1 MRLRLATGVTGA
13 AVVVGAIWLG
23 APWLTLLALA
33 GGGLAIREYYRLT
46 PPGVGPMPVVL
57 GVAAVAALLLVAEA
71 ASGRDFY
78 LASGLVLAAWTFAAL
93 LWFIACYRVGQA
105 QTEDSL
111 FEASDADAAP
121 EDNAPPDDESSP
133 YHRGTGPELNE
144 FGPYEGRWEFDA
156 NDELAD
162 SEEWDDSFSGE
173 FEPDDDP
180 DADAGWGQRPWLGFL
195 FLLLGPVYI
204 GFLLGHGLAMRDL
217 SGGDGDLGQAWLL
230 FTLLAVFA
238 CDTGAFAVGRLVG
251 RHRMAPRISPNKTWE
266 GAVGGLAASM
276 GAALLVGLVFDLA
289 LPDWHKAL
297 IGPVSIPGPAFY
309 LSPVIMP
316 VWQQAFIGAVAGVAA
331 QVGDLFESA
340 LKRAANVKDSGSIM
354 PGHGGILDRM
364 DSILFALPAVFYM
377 LLAVGLRL

>member
-93 LWFIACYRVGQA
+93 LWFIACYRGGQA

-144 FGPYEGRWEFDA
+144 LGPYEGPWEFDA

-230 FTLLAVFA
+230 FTLLVVFA

-289 LPDWHKAL
+289 LP
-297 IGPVSIPGPAFY
+297 
-309 LSPVIMP
+309 
-316 VWQQAFIGAVAGVAA
+316 VWQQALIGAVASVAA

>member
-1 MRLRLATGVTGA
+1 VTGA

-57 GVAAVAALLLVAEA
+57 GVAAVAALLLAAEA

-78 LASGLVLAAWTFAAL
+78 LASGLVLAAWAFAAL
-93 LWFIACYRVGQA
+93 LWFVACYRGEQA
-105 QTEDSL
+105 DSEDSL
-111 FEASDADAAP
+111 VEEGLYEEEEPDEMGLCEAL
-121 EDNAPPDDESSP
+121 E
-133 YHRGTGPELNE
+133 
-144 FGPYEGRWEFDA
+144 
-156 NDELAD
+156 
-162 SEEWDDSFSGE
+162 E
-173 FEPDDDP
+173 FEPDEESDEDES
-180 DADAGWGQRPWLGFL
+180 AEWGVRPWLSFL

-204 GFLLGHGLAMRDL
+204 GFLLGHGLVIRDL
-217 SGGDGDLGQAWLL
+217 TGDAGDLGRSWLL
-230 FTLLAVFA
+230 FTLLVVFA
-238 CDTGAFAVGRLVG
+238 CDTGALVVGRLLG
-251 RHRMAPRISPNKTWE
+251 SHWMAPRLSPNKTWE
-266 GAVGGLAASM
+266 GAAGGLAASV
-276 GAALLVGLVFDLA
+276 GVSLLVGL
-289 LPDWHKAL
+289 
-297 IGPVSIPGPAFY
+297 AFG
-309 LSPVIMP
+309 LTVPL
-316 VWQQAFIGAVAGVAA
+316 WQQALIGAVASVAA

>member
-1 MRLRLATGVTGA
+1 
-13 AVVVGAIWLG
+13 
-23 APWLTLLALA
+23 
-33 GGGLAIREYYRLT
+33 
-46 PPGVGPMPVVL
+46 
-57 GVAAVAALLLVAEA
+57 
-71 ASGRDFY
+71 
-78 LASGLVLAAWTFAAL
+78 
-93 LWFIACYRVGQA
+93 
-105 QTEDSL
+105 
-111 FEASDADAAP
+111 
-121 EDNAPPDDESSP
+121 
-133 YHRGTGPELNE
+133 
-144 FGPYEGRWEFDA
+144 
-156 NDELAD
+156 
-162 SEEWDDSFSGE
+162 
-173 FEPDDDP
+173 
-180 DADAGWGQRPWLGFL
+180 
-195 FLLLGPVYI
+195 
-204 GFLLGHGLAMRDL
+204 MRDL

-230 FTLLAVFA
+230 FTLLVVFA

>member
-23 APWLTLLALA
+23 APWLTLLALL
-33 GGGLAIREYYRLT
+33 GGGLAIREAYRLT
-46 PPGVGPMPVVL
+46 PPTLGRMPVAL
-57 GVAAVAALLLVAEA
+57 GVTAVAALLLTAEA

-78 LASGLVLAAWTFAAL
+78 LASGFVLAAWAFAAL
-93 LWFIACYRVGQA
+93 LWFIACYRGVPAKKERTPA
-105 QTEDSL
+105 QGPYAGWDLEED
-111 FEASDADAAP
+111 
-121 EDNAPPDDESSP
+121 APPDYESPSS
-133 YHRGTGPELNE
+133 YHGTSRETGE
-144 FGPYEGRWEFDA
+144 FGSDEGLEEFDA
-156 NDELAD
+156 DDELDD
-162 SEEWDDSFSGE
+162 SAEWDDSFSDE
-173 FEPDDDP
+173 FEPDDETNT
-180 DADAGWGQRPWLGFL
+180 DAGWGARPWLGFL

-217 SGGDGDLGQAWLL
+217 SGGDGDLGRAWLL
-230 FTLLAVFA
+230 FTLLVVFA

-251 RHRMAPRISPNKTWE
+251 RHRMAPRLSPNKTWE
-266 GAVGGLAASM
+266 GAVGGLAASV
-276 GAALLVGLVFDLA
+276 GAALLVGLAFDLA
-289 LPDWHKAL
+289 LPTWHKAL
-297 IGPVSIPGPAFY
+297 IGTVSIPGPAFY

-316 VWQQAFIGAVAGVAA
+316 VWQQALIGVVAGVAA

-340 LKRAANVKDSGSIM
+340 LKRAANAKDSGSIM

>member
-23 APWLTLLALA
+23 APWLTLLALL

-57 GVAAVAALLLVAEA
+57 GVTAVAALLLAAEA
-71 ASGRDFY
+71 ASGRDFH
-78 LASGLVLAAWTFAAL
+78 LASGLALAAWAFAAL
-93 LWFIACYRVGQA
+93 LWFVACYRGEQA
-105 QTEDSL
+105 DSEDSL
-111 FEASDADAAP
+111 VEEGLEEEEEPDEVELRDAL
-121 EDNAPPDDESSP
+121 EELEPDDES
-133 YHRGTGPELNE
+133 
-144 FGPYEGRWEFDA
+144 
-156 NDELAD
+156 DED
-162 SEEWDDSFSGE
+162 GSD
-173 FEPDDDP
+173 
-180 DADAGWGQRPWLGFL
+180 GWGKRPWLGFL

-217 SGGDGDLGQAWLL
+217 SGGDGESGRAWLL
-230 FTLLAVFA
+230 FTLIVVFA
-238 CDTGAFAVGRLVG
+238 CDTGAFAIGRLVG
-251 RHRMAPRISPNKTWE
+251 RHRMAPRLSPNKTWE
-266 GAVGGLAASM
+266 GAAGGLAASV
-276 GAALLVGLVFDLA
+276 GAALLVGLAFDLA
-289 LPDWHKAL
+289 LPVWHRAL
-297 IGPVSIPGPAFY
+297 IGSVSIPGPAFY

-316 VWQQAFIGAVAGVAA
+316 VWQQALIGAVASVAA

-354 PGHGGILDRM
+354 PGHGGVLDRM